1 MCKVFFSPFSPP
13 HIEDLSAQVKGIQ
26 SRGVAEGK
34 AREREIIQR
43 ESLSASLF
51 LKSRFNQ

>member
-1 MCKVFFSPFSPP
+1 MCKVFFFPIPFSPL

-34 AREREIIQR
+34 AREREI
-43 ESLSASLF
+43 
-51 LKSRFNQ
+51 